1 MNSKSFY
8 QGGRGED
15 FSLSID
21 LAVRKGGEIRF
32 FFIFYF
38 HLLILGE
45 DLEKGNNQGREKSPN
60 TYSETD
66 CQKKND
72 AAEVKFSTDIFF
84 FLFSFQQKILT
95 ELLFSLPLWSD
106 TVYPRTIKR

>member
-1 MNSKSFY
+1 M
-8 QGGRGED
+8 
-15 FSLSID
+15 
-21 LAVRKGGEIRF
+21 
-32 FFIFYF
+32 
-38 HLLILGE
+38 GE

-84 FLFSFQQKILT
+84 LQKILT